1 MTHFLATSENPDG
14 SRLEDI
20 LSMIRQD
27 VIKRLSKIAHDAKPE
42 AQQVLRNN
50 IKILGLLTECIE
62 TAKGS
67 TELLDKSFGPSNRAE
82 PRIGVR

>member
-1 MTHFLATSENPDG
+1 MTHFLVTSENPDG
-14 SRLEDI
+14 SKLEDI

-27 VIKRLSKIAHDAKPE
+27 IIKRLTKIAHDAKPE
-42 AQQVLRNN
+42 AQRVLKNN

-62 TAKGS
+62 TANSS
-67 TELLDKSFGPSNRAE
+67 TELLDKSFGPSTAAE